1 MIKKSLI
8 VLVLVIVGA
17 GGYWWMNAPTE
28 ENGSQARRG
37 NAAMQMRA
45 GITGQRWGR
54 GGAPTTTVQV
64 EAMTV
69 TEKAQSPFLPLLA
82 KVSAKRQEIIT
93 APQQSRV
100 ESILVEPGQQV
111 TAGDPLLQLSAE
123 SLQWALRQQE
133 AAITQQEAAI
143 RIAARQHEVHEQ
155 ALEQARANYRREVNL
170 RQQGYSNESNVQ
182 AAAEALRSAE
192 LQVAVYDDESIQRQ
206 AQLEQARIELARVQS
221 QLDDLT
227 PHAPFDAEVAAVH
240 TAPKVQVAEGTELL
254 TLIDRSSLYASTQIP
269 LSAYREVRG
278 NNTKAWI
285 RVDDNTYPATVSRL
299 AATSNAG
306 AVAMELSLP
315 EGLPVLINETIELDL
330 ALPEIQAYAV
340 PQNALYQGDQ
350 LYLINEGR
358 LRAVSVSVL
367 GYQQR
372 NDEQWALVDSDELEG
387 EVTVLTTRLSQPTNG
402 TPVTIVNGANVS
414 SSAEPPVRTDA
425 VNSRTEPPL

>member
-17 GGYWWMNAPTE
+17 GGYWWMNAPKE
-28 ENGSQARRG
+28 ENSAQARRG

-54 GGAPTTTVQV
+54 GGAPTTTLQV
-64 EAMTV
+64 EAMTA
-69 TEKAQSPFLPLLA
+69 TPQAQSPSLPLLA
-82 KVSAKRQEIIT
+82 KVSAKRQEVIT
-93 APQQSRV
+93 APQQARV
-100 ESILVEPGQQV
+100 DTILVEPGQDV
-111 TAGDPLLQLSAE
+111 TEGEPLLKLSAE
-123 SLQWALRQQE
+123 SLQWALRQQQ

-143 RIAARQHEVHEQ
+143 RIAARQHEVHKQ
-155 ALEQARANYRREVNL
+155 ALEQAQANYRREVNL

-192 LQVAVYDDESIQRQ
+192 LQVAIYEDESIQRQ
-206 AQLEQARIELARVQS
+206 AQLEQARIELAQVEA
-221 QLDDLT
+221 QLEDLT
-227 PHAPFDAEVAAVH
+227 PKAPFEAEVAAIH
-240 TAPKVQVAEGTELL
+240 TAAKVQVASGANLL

-269 LSAYREVRG
+269 LSAYREVSG
-278 NNTKAWI
+278 NNTKAWV
-285 RVDDNTYPATVSRL
+285 RVDGITYPAKVSRL

-315 EGLPVLINETIELDL
+315 EDLPVLINETIELEL

-372 NDEQWALVDSDELEG
+372 DDEQWALVDSGELEG
-387 EVTVLTTRLSQPTNG
+387 EVTILTTRLSQPTNG
-402 TPVTIVNGANVS
+402 TPVTIVNGLGTPSGTAPPER
-414 SSAEPPVRTDA
+414 AEA
-425 VNSRTEPPL
+425 MNSVPETPL